1 MRVAINGIGVAGPT
15 LAYWLRESGHEPVLF
30 EHAPSLRTGG
40 YLIDF
45 WGLGYE
51 IADRMGLVPT
61 LRERCYEM
69 ARVLMVDRD
78 GRERAAMDVGRMRER
93 LQGRFIS
100 VARGDLAAALFRAC
114 DGIPAHFGVSVEAM
128 EQDGEGVLVDTFR
141 WTTGPLRPC
150 RRGRR
155 STFARTHDRLRSG
168 RRSSNDFSIAMLRRF
183 VSPAIRIAMS

>member
-1 MRVAINGIGVAGPT
+1 MKVAINGIGVAGPT

-30 EHAPSLRTGG
+30 EHAPTLRTGG

-51 IADRMGLVPT
+51 IADRMGLVRR

-100 VARGDLAAALFRAC
+100 VARGDSAAALFRAC

-128 EQDGEGVLVDTFR
+128 EQDGEECSSHFPMDDRTAS
-141 WTTGPLRPC
+141 TSSSGPMVC
-150 RRGRR
+150 I
-155 STFARTHDRLRSG
+155 RTHAQSPSVRL
-168 RRSSNDFSIAMLRRF
+168 RSSNDFSIAMLRRF
-183 VSPAIRIAMS
+183 ASPAIRIAMS